1 MIGAKKSLS
10 PRNND
15 FSVKKRELSVGLNE
29 TRDYGDGT
37 SAMKRAS
44 LTVTDICRSSKKTLV
59 RNALLKPD
67 SSLITKLLAEE
78 QDERYRYLIRN
89 GTLHFVEQDSW
100 TLYVELKQIPGVM
113 IIYRRPI
120 ERNKNVEKI

>member
-1 MIGAKKSLS
+1 M
-10 PRNND
+10 
-15 FSVKKRELSVGLNE
+15 GLND
-29 TRDYGDGT
+29 TKDYGEGT
-37 SAMKRAS
+37 SAIKRAS
-44 LTVTDICRSSKKTLV
+44 LTVTDISRSSKKIFV

-67 SSLITKLLAEE
+67 SNLITKLLADE

-113 IIYRRPI
+113 IIYRRP
-120 ERNKNVEKI
+120 

>member
-1 MIGAKKSLS
+1 M
-10 PRNND
+10 
-15 FSVKKRELSVGLNE
+15 GLND
-29 TRDYGDGT
+29 TRDYADSS
-37 SAMKRAS
+37 SAVKRTS
-44 LTVTDICRSSKKTLV
+44 LTVTDIGRSSKKNFV

-67 SSLITKLLAEE
+67 SNLLTKLLADE

-113 IIYRRPI
+113 IIYRRP
-120 ERNKNVEKI
+120 